1 MELLLLANVCGNNIT
16 RTKASVF
23 IKMRWLISFPPPPHF
38 VAITCPPLSVPANV
52 DRIEYSSSPSTN
64 YALGTTATYVC
75 INGFSVS
82 AGDEIRTCSGDG
94 SNSVGDWSGSEPTC
108 SGTHITL
115 KLIHKYN
122 S

>member
-1 MELLLLANVCGNNIT
+1 MFNI
-16 RTKASVF
+16 F
-23 IKMRWLISFPPPPHF
+23 FLHF

-52 DRIEYSSSPSTN
+52 DQIVYGSSPSPN

-115 KLIHKYN
+115 KLIHK
-122 S
+122 